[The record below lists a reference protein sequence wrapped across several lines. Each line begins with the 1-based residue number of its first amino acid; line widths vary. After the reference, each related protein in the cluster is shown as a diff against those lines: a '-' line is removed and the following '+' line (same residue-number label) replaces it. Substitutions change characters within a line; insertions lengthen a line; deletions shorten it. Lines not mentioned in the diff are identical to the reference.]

1 MSIGDW
7 NEVARA
13 TGLTVA
19 HVVPELVTGTTFH
32 SLRREMAHAT
42 SSSPTDATSPWL
54 HGARRDVAVI
64 VHVSPMRQVG
74 ETRLSVPTHTS
85 AIAEIDPPLFAGLR
99 LFSRGLIAFFG
110 APARPRLTAHPSLDT
125 RFVAT
130 ALDMQRVQEILLPQ
144 GLPDRLGEAIAQA
157 ERWSSLVL
165 NDSMVQA
172 IGLGATPDRERVES
186 LVDIA
191 TSLARE
197 ISARARNLRQS
208 PLEVSGRE
216 SWSKVA
222 ASLGLS
228 IDPLRWHI
236 FGRLGGVEVSAMLD
250 GSPPAVSTTF
260 RARFRSRLAY
270 GLLLR
275 RDFRETAT
283 SGFSDLDKLF
293 ALKANDLPSARG
305 LFADPEV
312 RRRLGEEADTSN
324 VVLDEHE
331 IVAARGGFASPREI
345 ARRLESLVAIVDRM
359 TPAAPSAG
367 PFR

>member
-13 TGLTVA
+13 AGLQVA

-42 SSSPTDATSPWL
+42 SSPSHATSPWL
-54 HGARRDVAVI
+54 HGVRRDVAVI
-64 VHVSPMRQVG
+64 VHTTPMRQVG
-74 ETRLSVPTHTS
+74 TPAPIEATHTS

-110 APARPRLTAHPSLDT
+110 APAKAELTAHPSLDT

-130 ALDMQRVQEILLPQ
+130 AFDMQRVQEILLPQ

-157 ERWSSLVL
+157 DRWSSLVFK
-165 NDSMVQA
+165 DSMVEA
-172 IGLGATPDRERVES
+172 IGLGATPNRERVES

-197 ISARARNLRQS
+197 ISARARNVRQS
-208 PLEVSGRE
+208 PLEISGRE
-216 SWSKVA
+216 SWRKVA
-222 ASLGLS
+222 AALGLS
-228 IDPLRWHI
+228 IDPLRWHM
-236 FGRLGGVEVSAMLD
+236 FGTLGGVQVSAMLD
-250 GSPPAVSTTF
+250 GSPPAVSMTF
-260 RARFRSRLAY
+260 RARFRTRLAY

-275 RDFRETAT
+275 RDFRAKGD
-283 SGFSDLDKLF
+283 SGFADLDRVF
-293 ALKANDLPSARG
+293 ALQANDQVRARG
-305 LFADPEV
+305 LFADPRL
-312 RRRLGEEADTSN
+312 RRRLVGEAETSN

-331 IVAARGGFASPREI
+331 VVLGRGGFASPGEI
-345 ARRLESLVAIVDRM
+345 SRRLESLVAVVDAM
-359 TPAAPSAG
+359 TPGVRAAG

>member
-1 MSIGDW
+1 MSLGDW

-13 TGLTVA
+13 TSLTLA

-32 SLRREMAHAT
+32 SLRREMAHAAT
-42 SSSPTDATSPWL
+42 SPHSYATSPWL
-54 HGARRDVAVI
+54 HGARREVAVI
-64 VHVSPMRQVG
+64 VHASAMRQVG
-74 ETRLSVPTHTS
+74 GPPTSEPTHTS

-110 APARPRLTAHPSLDT
+110 APARPTLTGHPSLDT

-130 ALDMQRVQEILLPQ
+130 ALDMQRVQEILLPR

-157 ERWSSLVL
+157 ERWSSLVIK
-165 NDSMVQA
+165 DSMVQA
-172 IGLGATPDRERVES
+172 IGLGATPYRERIES

-216 SWSKVA
+216 SWRKVA

-236 FGRLGGVEVSAMLD
+236 FGTLGGVEVSAMLD

-275 RDFRETAT
+275 RDFRATAS
-283 SGFSDLDKLF
+283 SGFPDLDKLF
-293 ALKANDLPSARG
+293 ALEANDLPGARG
-305 LFADPEV
+305 LFADPEL
-312 RRRLGEEADTSN
+312 RRRIGVEADTSN
-324 VVLDEHE
+324 VVLDEHG
-331 IVAARGGFASPREI
+331 IVVARGGFASPREL
-345 ARRLESLVAIVDRM
+345 ARRLESLVGIVDRM
-359 TPAAPSAG
+359 TPAARSAG